1 MPARKVVITG
11 YEPWKHG
18 TENPTLEILDNL
30 RKVNSAEAE
39 LITVRVPVDTTKIA
53 PLVDATLD
61 EHKPDVWISLGLYP
75 GLSVIALERLGANV
89 LDYPIPDNEE
99 HQPHS
104 KPVFAKGP
112 LAYPATMPIKAIA
125 AELRKQGIPV
135 KISNTAS
142 TYACNQIMYTSLHL
156 IAEKRLA
163 TRGGFIHVPCSPRHV
178 ASLSYPFQE
187 FPSMSVDLMTDAV
200 RTAISVTLARETDI
214 EAPPPGY

>member
-1 MPARKVVITG
+1 MAARKVVITG

-18 TENPTLEILDNL
+18 TENPTLEILDKL
-30 RKVNSAEAE
+30 RQVNSAEAD
-39 LITVRVPVDTTKIA
+39 LITVRIPVDTTKITA
-53 PLVDATLD
+53 LVDATLD

-75 GLSVIALERLGANV
+75 GLSVIAVERLAANV
-89 LDYPIPDNEE
+89 LDYPIPDNAD

-104 KPVFAKGP
+104 KPVFPGCA
-112 LAYPATMPIKAIA
+112 LAYPATLPIKAIA
-125 AELRKQGIPV
+125 AELRQQGIPV

-156 IAEKRLA
+156 IAEKGLP
-163 TRGGFIHVPCSPRHV
+163 TRGGFIHVPCTPKHV

-200 RTAISVTLARETDI
+200 RTAIAVTLARETDI